1 MFESKY
7 QMSKEENFFLA
18 KKKLISS
25 IYSGAR
31 IEGVNVTFPETE
43 ALLNGINV
51 PRLTVDDI
59 LVVRNLR
66 NAWRFVLNNPEE
78 PFGLDYAC
86 RVNAEVSNNESLAW
100 GKLRTGK
107 IGISGTDYV
116 PAVPQEENVRE
127 NVERIMTQQNPID
140 RALDYYLY
148 GCREQLFWDG
158 NKRTSFICA
167 NKILMD
173 AGAGILNIREEDFVE
188 FAGQLQNFYNTGEG
202 TRLKT
207 FLYESCLEGMEGHA
221 ASSASAFPSLELT
234 QMAISIPG
242 QPGTA
247 KETNQN
253 QNSCD

>member
-7 QMSKEENFFLA
+7 CMSKEEGFFLA
-18 KKKLISS
+18 KKQLVSS
-25 IYSGAR
+25 IYSAAR

-51 PRLTVDDI
+51 PHLNVDDI

-66 NAWRFVLNNPEE
+66 NAWRYVLNNPEDVFSLE
-78 PFGLDYAC
+78 YAC

-100 GKLRTGK
+100 GKLRTGR
-107 IGISGTDYV
+107 IGISGTNHV
-116 PAVPQEENVRE
+116 PDVPQEDTVRE
-127 NVERIMTQQNPID
+127 KIAVILKQENPID

-173 AGAGILNIREEDFVE
+173 AGAGILNIREKDFVD
-188 FAGQLQNFYNTGEG
+188 FAEQLQNFYNTGDGAE
-202 TRLKT
+202 LKV
-207 FLYESCLEGMEGHA
+207 FLYEKCLEGMEGNHA
-221 ASSASAFPSLELT
+221 NAAPSFPSLELT
-234 QMAISIPG
+234 QMASTILEKSG
-242 QPGTA
+242 AA
-247 KETNQN
+247 KDSQN
-253 QNSCD
+253 HNASE